1 MGRGLAIVVMGVTG
15 VGKTTIGRLLAARA
29 GCPFVEGDDLH
40 PAANV
45 AKMSA
50 GQPLDDADRLP
61 WLTAI
66 AREIDLALA
75 EGRTM
80 VVACSALKRSYRQ
93 VLGGSDCRVI
103 FVHLTGDPTLIASRI
118 AGRKDHFM
126 PPQLLA
132 SQYATLESPDDLNF
146 AVDAS
151 PEVIVAAIEAE
162 LGRRG
167 IL

>member
-1 MGRGLAIVVMGVTG
+1 VGHGLAIVVMGVAG

-29 GCPFVEGDDLH
+29 GCRFVEGDDLH

-45 AKMSA
+45 AKMGA
-50 GQPLDDADRLP
+50 GQPLNDADRLP
-61 WLTAI
+61 WLSAL
-66 AREIDLALA
+66 AREIDNTLA
-75 EGRTM
+75 EGQMM

-93 VLGGSDCRVI
+93 VLGRDDRRVV
-103 FVHLTGDPTLIASRI
+103 FVHLTGEPSLVASRI

-132 SQYATLESPDDLNF
+132 SQYATLEPPDDLNF
-146 AVDAS
+146 AVDA
-151 PEVIVAAIEAE
+151 PPDAIVAAIEAE
-162 LGRRG
+162 LAGRG